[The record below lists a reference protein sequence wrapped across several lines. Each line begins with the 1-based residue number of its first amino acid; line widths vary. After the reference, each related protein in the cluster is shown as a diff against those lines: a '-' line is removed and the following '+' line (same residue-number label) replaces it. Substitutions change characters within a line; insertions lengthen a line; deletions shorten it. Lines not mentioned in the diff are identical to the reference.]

1 MRSAEENAKTLRQV
15 SQRCA
20 SLHKAHE
27 EAASYAKATE
37 CRMNR
42 VRVTAAV
49 RDMMDDDNP
58 QAHIAAQLQ
67 PFQELPEH
75 FFYYNLLQ
83 ERMKHCNLVF
93 FF

>member
-1 MRSAEENAKTLRQV
+1 
-15 SQRCA
+15 
-20 SLHKAHE
+20 
-27 EAASYAKATE
+27 
-37 CRMNR
+37 MNR

-49 RDMMDDDNP
+49 RDMVDDDNP

-83 ERMKHCNLVF
+83 ERMKHCSLVF